1 MRAMADLRHLSV
13 RIVAAASEGD
23 IQHWLNLFET
33 EKKIGASIDDL
44 SSCSGIDNELMNSK
58 SIK

>member
-1 MRAMADLRHLSV
+1 MADLRHLSV

-44 SSCSGIDNELMNSK
+44 SSCSGIANELMNSK